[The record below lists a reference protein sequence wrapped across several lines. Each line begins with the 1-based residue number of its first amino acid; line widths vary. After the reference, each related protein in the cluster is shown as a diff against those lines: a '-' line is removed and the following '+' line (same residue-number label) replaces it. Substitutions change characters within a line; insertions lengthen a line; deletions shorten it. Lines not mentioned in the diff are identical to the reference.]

1 MNFPDTPFFHLI
13 YWFLNTAG
21 VGGVASILLTV
32 SLVAGFLTTIRWVVM
47 GAKADEN
54 EVYSYPTSSLI
65 ED

>member
-1 MNFPDTPFFHLI
+1 MNFPDTPFFELV

-21 VGGVASILLTV
+21 IGGVVSILLAV
-32 SLVAGFLTTIRWVVM
+32 GLISGFLSAIRWIVM

-65 ED
+65 DH

>member
-1 MNFPDTPFFHLI
+1 MNFPDTPFFHLV

-21 VGGVASILLTV
+21 IGGVFSLILAT
-32 SLVAGFLTTIRWVVM
+32 SLITGFFLAIRWVVM

-65 ED
+65 EH